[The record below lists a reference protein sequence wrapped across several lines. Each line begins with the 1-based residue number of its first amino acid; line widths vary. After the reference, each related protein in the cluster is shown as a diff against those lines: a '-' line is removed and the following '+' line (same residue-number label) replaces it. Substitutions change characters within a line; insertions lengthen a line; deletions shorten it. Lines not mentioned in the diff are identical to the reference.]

1 MKLIPSMIKNFR
13 DFLLES
19 EVGKDTILW
28 KEMNFE
34 TASEKA
40 VCDVAEETLLT
51 KDLVVIYEG
60 TSAFTKLEQI
70 ISTGEG
76 EKVLEVTGQKL
87 FLYDTPFEFLKW
99 DVIGSSSDVIESA
112 FIVSEIDFKKL
123 N

>member
-1 MKLIPSMIKNFR
+1 MARKRRTKAEILAAQ
-13 DFLLES
+13 S
-19 EVGKDTILW
+19 EGLGDT
-28 KEMNFE
+28 
-34 TASEKA
+34 
-40 VCDVAEETLLT
+40 V
-51 KDLVVIYEG
+51 
-60 TSAFTKLEQI
+60 
-70 ISTGEG
+70 

>member
-19 EVGKDTILW
+19 EVGKDAILW
-28 KEMNFE
+28 KEMSFE
-34 TASEKA
+34 TSSEKA

-51 KDLVVIYEG
+51 KDLVVIHEG

-76 EKVLEVTGQKL
+76 EKVLEVTGQQL

-99 DVIGSSSDVIESA
+99 DVMGSGSDVIESV
-112 FIVSEIDFKKL
+112 FILSEIDFKKL